1 MWVALLW
8 HVDQEVVLG
17 GAHRGGV
24 EAAVQEAS
32 FRICWPVEKR
42 ILSYELLPTF
52 TATYQ

>member
-1 MWVALLW
+1 MRVALLW

-32 FRICWPVEKR
+32 FRICWPVERR
-42 ILSYELLPTF
+42 ILSYELLLKF
-52 TATYQ
+52 TITYH